1 MVLCRGKKINTDF
14 ILLPIYTMDTS
25 GSLFGWASGIWV
37 IIILLFLFMFSGNWF
52 GGFGGNNAAAW
63 LLGNQNRDNN
73 TNNIETLISNNNQ
86 WQQQMMAQQQLA
98 NQTTL
103 ITQWFCNTNS
113 NIEKAMLQAQQ
124 NTCQIMQNCTANT
137 QKILDMMCNN
147 TITQL
152 RTDLAEAKLEANNA
166 TQTTEIINAI
176 RPFPQSAYI
185 VSSPYTSIY
194 PPATTTTTNG

>member
-1 MVLCRGKKINTDF
+1 MSFWGGMWTWL
-14 ILLPIYTMDTS
+14 
-25 GSLFGWASGIWV
+25 
-37 IIILLFLFMFSGNWF
+37 IILILFLFMGGGNFFWWL
-52 GGFGGNNAAAW
+52 GGNNAAAW
-63 LLGNQNRDNN
+63 LLNWQNNNNN
-73 TNNIETLISNNNQ
+73 TSNIENLINNNNQ
-86 WQQQMMAQQQLA
+86 WQQQLANQQALA

-103 ITQWFCNTNS
+103 ITQGFCNTNS
-113 NIEKAMLQAQQ
+113 NIEKAILASQQ

-166 TQTTEIINAI
+166 Q
-176 RPFPQSAYI
+176 QSTYLLSKLAPYPTPSWI

-194 PPATTTTTNG
+194 PPAPTATA

>member
-1 MVLCRGKKINTDF
+1 
-14 ILLPIYTMDTS
+14 MDTQNFWWMWTW
-25 GSLFGWASGIWV
+25 L
-37 IIILLFLFMFSGNWF
+37 IILILFLFMWWGFW
-52 GGFGGNNAAAW
+52 GFGGLGNSAAW
-63 LLGNQNRDNN
+63 LLNWQNNNNN
-73 TNNIETLISNNNQ
+73 TDNIENLINNNTQ
-86 WQQQMMAQQQLA
+86 WTQQLSAQQALG

-113 NIEKAMLQAQQ
+113 NIEKAILASQQ
-124 NTCQIMQNCTANT
+124 NTAQIIASGNANT

-166 TQTTEIINAI
+166 Q
-176 RPFPQSAYI
+176 QSTYLLSKLAPYPTPSWI

-194 PPATTTTTNG
+194 PPTTTTASS

>member
-1 MVLCRGKKINTDF
+1 
-14 ILLPIYTMDTS
+14 MDTQNFW
-25 GSLFGWASGIWV
+25 GMGTWL
-37 IIILLFLFMFSGNWF
+37 IILILFLFMGGNGFW
-52 GGFGGNNAAAW
+52 GFGGLGNSAAW
-63 LLGNQNRDNN
+63 LLNWQNNNNN
-73 TNNIETLISNNNQ
+73 TQNVENLINNNTQ
-86 WQQQMMAQQQLA
+86 WQQQLASQQALA

-113 NIEKAMLQAQQ
+113 NIEKAILAWQQ
-124 NTCQIMQNCTANT
+124 NTAQIIASWNANT

-166 TQTTEIINAI
+166 Q
-176 RPFPQSAYI
+176 QSTYLLSKLAPYPTPSWI

-194 PPATTTTTNG
+194 PPTTTA

>member
-1 MVLCRGKKINTDF
+1 M
-14 ILLPIYTMDTS
+14 S
-25 GSLFGWASGIWV
+25 FGGGMWTWL
-37 IIILLFLFMFSGNWF
+37 IILILFLFMWGGNFFWW
-52 GGFGGNNAAAW
+52 FGGNNAAAR
-63 LLGNQNRDNN
+63 LLNGQNNNNN
-73 TNNIETLISNNNQ
+73 TDNIENLINNNNQ
-86 WQQQMMAQQQLA
+86 WQQQLANQQALA

-103 ITQWFCNTNS
+103 ITQGFCNTNS
-113 NIEKAMLQAQQ
+113 NIEKAILAWQQ

-166 TQTTEIINAI
+166 Q
-176 RPFPQSAYI
+176 QSTYLLSKLAPYPTPSWI

-194 PPATTTTTNG
+194 PPATTTTA

>member
-1 MVLCRGKKINTDF
+1 
-14 ILLPIYTMDTS
+14 MDTQNFW
-25 GSLFGWASGIWV
+25 GMWTWL
-37 IIILLFLFMFSGNWF
+37 IILILFLFMGNWF
-52 GGFGGNNAAAW
+52 WWLGGFWGGNAAAW
-63 LLGNQNRDNN
+63 LLNGQNNNNNHDNTVDLINNN
-73 TNNIETLISNNNQ
+73 TQ
-86 WQQQMMAQQQLA
+86 WQQQLANQQNLA

-113 NIEKAMLQAQQ
+113 NIEKAILAGQQ
-124 NTCQIMQNCTANT
+124 NTAAIIASGTANT

-166 TQTTEIINAI
+166 IQTRDLINRLA
-176 RPFPQSAYI
+176 PYPTPSWI

-194 PPATTTTTNG
+194 PPTATA